1 MSECRII
8 AVIKNAAGT
17 SVKTEKTVDGER
29 TVTEYLITD
38 EAWKALKCDEGD
50 ILSEK
55 EEDFLV
61 GEADFCRAAARALKI
76 LSYSAHSKNF
86 LVRKLVKFGFSE
98 EVARRA
104 ADATEA
110 KGFLS
115 ESRQAGQ
122 ICDYC
127 IRHKYWG
134 KKRIAAELMSKG
146 YSKETI
152 IAAIGEI
159 PEESFADNLR
169 RLVERKPVPS
179 DKGDRDKY
187 ISSLS
192 RLGYSLTEILNAI
205 KEAEDK

>member
-1 MSECRII
+1 MSECKII
-8 AVIKNAAGT
+8 TVIKSAAGT
-17 SVKTEKTVDGER
+17 SVKTEKIVDGER

-38 EAWKALKCDEGD
+38 EGWKSLGRDEGD
-50 ILSEK
+50 ILTDS

-98 EVARRA
+98 EVSRRA
-104 ADATEA
+104 ADATEE
-110 KGFLS
+110 KGYLS

-146 YSKETI
+146 YAKDTI

-159 PEESFADNLR
+159 PEESFGSNLR
-169 RLVERKPVPS
+169 RLVERKPVPT
-179 DKGDRDKY
+179 DKGERDKY

-192 RLGYSLTEILNAI
+192 RMGYSLTEILHAI
-205 KEAEDK
+205 EDAEEK